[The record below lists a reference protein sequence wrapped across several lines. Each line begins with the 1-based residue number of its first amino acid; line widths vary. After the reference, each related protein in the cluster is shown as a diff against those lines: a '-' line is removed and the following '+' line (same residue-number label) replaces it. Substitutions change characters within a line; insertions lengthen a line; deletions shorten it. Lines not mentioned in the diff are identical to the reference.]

1 MATGMVNIQFKVDSK
16 GAVKE
21 VKALGKTIKTSEKE
35 ATKWGKAGFFA
46 SAGASAYKLSV
57 NLLRKALKSLI
68 GPIKDS
74 VFEMGVLGDRIA
86 KDARMIGVTAEQF
99 QVMEFAAKRSG
110 TSVTAVNNGM
120 KKLGRVMVDA
130 RNGSRQ
136 IKDTFNALGIELMKS
151 NGTLRDTF
159 DVFLDLADKSAILGE
174 SAERT
179 GVQMLLLGRS
189 GTELS
194 NMLSGGRHGIL
205 ELRKELENL
214 GGIMGGDALDN
225 SELFVDRMAD
235 LEHAFRGVKIRLGA
249 ELMPIVTDLVDE
261 LALFLS
267 KLDVKKVEG
276 FAISLVEAA
285 AGGKDFVEA
294 LGLLPELSKDSG
306 KSMLEAAGDAE
317 EFAAKIEKGNLSIT
331 EMAAVTNQLSD
342 TTQVTFDQINNETFL
357 PFKATAF
364 ALKAAW
370 SPLLSLLK
378 IIDTTYEGLTS
389 LVGGAGTGIDL
400 GLSKGLLGFIDDTVG
415 VAGGM
420 RQGGLAT
427 KSFTDALDDLKERL
441 AGGYG
446 PRGEALAPII
456 DAEERLR
463 EARRGGVSNEDQQ
476 MLEAWVRSTQK
487 QIDAEREFTQARQDQ
502 IFADKLAARAKEDL
516 KKRIEEER
524 EATKEAIANLAASR
538 GKKQADADADAE
550 RAKALK
556 ELLEIEEYYNSIQQ
570 RFLKSQED
578 IYKEFSE
585 KDRGGISES
594 FMQGLMDEQEFRRQ
608 MASAAEQELIN
619 EWARKNQIIMEGL
632 ETGRVEYANNEEKLT
647 KLFEDTYALRQQ
659 NDAMYAA
666 GKIEM
671 ENETNAVVLENENQ
685 QMSAMQDVINSSG
698 QMFGALSDI
707 AMDAYRKGDQEA
719 LSHAR
724 ALFAVQQAMALAG
737 ATVST
742 AQAITN
748 ALATPPAPLGVAL
761 AVGAGIAGAAQ
772 IATIIGTSIQGI
784 GDAGLTSDTLRKAG
798 LNNHSAIA
806 VRNDETILDPVG
818 TRHITEMLE
827 IQKAQMV
834 GSSSEQKISTTVE
847 IDGRVLGES
856 VDSYMI
862 RQQERGL
869 AYSNRVRQDY
879 L

>member
-21 VKALGKTIKTSEKE
+21 IKALGKTIKTSEKE

-57 NLLRKALKSLI
+57 NLLRKALTSLI

-194 NMLSGGRHGIL
+194 NMLSQGRDGVLDL
-205 ELRKELENL
+205 EADLKRL
-214 GGIMGGDALDN
+214 GAIMGGDALDN

-235 LEHAFRGVKIRLGA
+235 LEHAFRGVKIRIGA
-249 ELMPIVTDLVDE
+249 ELMPMVTDLAAE
-261 LALFLS
+261 LATFLA
-267 KLDVKKVEG
+267 KLDVAKVRT
-276 FAISLVEAA
+276 FAESLLEAA
-285 AGGKDFVEA
+285 RGGHEFA
-294 LGLLPELSKDSG
+294 QLLGLLPSLTDST
-306 KSMLEAAGDAE
+306 EAALLRTAGSAE
-317 EFAAKIEKGNLSIT
+317 ELALKIESGGLSIK
-331 EMAAVTNQLSD
+331 EMAAVMNQLGD
-342 TTQVTFDQINNETFL
+342 TTQVTFEQINSQTFL
-357 PFKATAF
+357 PLELAVELIMRLLRDAIGPIRVFEKAY
-364 ALKAAW
+364 KR
-370 SPLLSLLK
+370 LSSLMGGPGVEL
-378 IIDTTYEGLTS
+378 GLTKAMRDFAEDS
-389 LVGGAGTGIDL
+389 V
-400 GLSKGLLGFIDDTVG
+400 SYV
-415 VAGGM
+415 GGM
-420 RQGGLAT
+420 RQSMDAT
-427 KSFTDALDDLKERL
+427 ETFSEALDDLKERL
-441 AGGYG
+441 AGGYDA
-446 PRGEALAPII
+446 RGAALDPII

-476 MLEAWVRSTQK
+476 MLEAWVRATQ
-487 QIDAEREFTQARQDQ
+487 QQVDAEAEYLKIQKDRVMADEERKRRQEE
-502 IFADKLAARAKEDL
+502 LL
-516 KKRIEEER
+516 KVIEEQR
-524 EATKEAIANLAASR
+524 EATKQAIANLAASR
-538 GKKQADADADAE
+538 EKTDEDTDATKRNAAAKKLLLEQE
-550 RAKALK
+550 KALSDWYARRA
-556 ELLEIEEYYNSIQQ
+556 EIDDKYYEEFVKIDPA
-570 RFLKSQED
+570 KV
-578 IYKEFSE
+578 SE
-585 KDRGGISES
+585 R
-594 FMQGLMDEQEFRRQ
+594 FMQGLIDEESFRQ
-608 MASAAEQELIN
+608 TMAEAAFQQLTVENERKTTALELWYGQD
-619 EWARKNQIIMEGL
+619 ERRYEKYLKRKAEL
-632 ETGRVEYANNEEKLT
+632 EVEYAEG
-647 KLFEDTYALRQQ
+647 RV
-659 NDAMYAA
+659 AA
-666 GKIEM
+666 EAHV
-671 ENETNAVVLENENQ
+671 EQVVLASQNQ
-685 QMSAMQDVINSSG
+685 QMSSMQDIIGATGN
-698 QMFGALSDI
+698 MFGALSDI

-748 ALATPPAPLGVAL
+748 ALATPPAPLGIAL
-761 AVGAGIAGAAQ
+761 AVGAGVAGAAQ